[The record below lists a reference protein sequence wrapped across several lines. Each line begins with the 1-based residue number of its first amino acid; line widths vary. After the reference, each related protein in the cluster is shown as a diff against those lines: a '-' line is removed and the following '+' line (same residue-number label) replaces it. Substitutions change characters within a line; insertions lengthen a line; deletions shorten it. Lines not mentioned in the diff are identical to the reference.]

1 MTTER
6 YPNGYQEKIDWYTYK
21 VNKSISQ
28 GDSKGLE
35 FYAQKLSYFMQR
47 QRELNRKAMGLTNN

>member
-28 GDSKGLE
+28 GDSKGLL

-47 QRELNRKAMGLTNN
+47 QRELNRKAMGLSN

>member
-28 GDSKGLE
+28 GDFKGLE
-35 FYAQKLSYFMQR
+35 FYAGKLSYFMQR
-47 QRELNRKAMGLTNN
+47 QRELNRKAMGLSN

>member
-6 YPNGYQEKIDWYTYK
+6 YPKGYQEKIDWYTYK

-28 GDSKGLE
+28 GDSKGLL

-47 QRELNRKAMGLTNN
+47 QRELNRKAMGLSN

>member
-6 YPNGYQEKIDWYTYK
+6 YPKGYQEKIDWYTYK

-28 GDSKGLE
+28 GDSKGLL
-35 FYAQKLSYFMQR
+35 FYAEKLSYFMQR
-47 QRELNRKAMGLTNN
+47 QRELNRKAMGLSN

>member
-6 YPNGYQEKIDWYTYK
+6 YPKGYQEKIDWYTYK

-35 FYAQKLSYFMQR
+35 FYAEKLSYFMQR
-47 QRELNRKAMGLTNN
+47 QRELKRKAMGLSN

>member
-1 MTTER
+1 MRENK

-21 VNKSISQ
+21 VNKSIKD

-47 QRELNRKAMGLTNN
+47 QRELNRKALGLVNN

>member
-6 YPNGYQEKIDWYTYK
+6 YPKGYQEKIDWYTYK
-21 VNKSISQ
+21 VNKSIKA

-47 QRELNRKAMGLTNN
+47 QRELNRKAMGLSN

>member
-6 YPNGYQEKIDWYTYK
+6 YPKGYQEKIDWYTYK
-21 VNKSISQ
+21 VNKSIKD

-47 QRELNRKAMGLTNN
+47 QRELNRKAMGLSN

>member
-21 VNKSISQ
+21 VNKSIKD
-28 GDSKGLE
+28 GDSKGLL
-35 FYAQKLSYFMQR
+35 FYAEKLSYFMQR

>member
-6 YPNGYQEKIDWYTYK
+6 YPKGYQEKFDWYTYK
-21 VNKSISQ
+21 LNKSISQ

-47 QRELNRKAMGLTNN
+47 QRELNRKAMGLSN